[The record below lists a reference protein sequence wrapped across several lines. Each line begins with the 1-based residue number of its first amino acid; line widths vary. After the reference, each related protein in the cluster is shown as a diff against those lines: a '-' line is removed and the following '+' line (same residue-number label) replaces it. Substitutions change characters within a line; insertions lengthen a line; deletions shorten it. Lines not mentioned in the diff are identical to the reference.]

1 MKIYGKSPENPP
13 GKDNIRKKSNELIV
27 MRLPLVWYDYAWSLS
42 ISVYKI
48 RESKLIAVKIGF

>member
-27 MRLPLVWYDYAWSLS
+27 RQ
-42 ISVYKI
+42 
-48 RESKLIAVKIGF
+48 KLNSPDICFLE